1 MKVKYKGEST
11 TYGLEKDEI
20 YEVISIENKFYRIV
34 DKSNEDYLYSKNFFE
49 IVEETPT
56 PLIIK

>member
-1 MKVKYKGEST
+1 MKVKYNGEST
-11 TYGLEKDEI
+11 SYGLEKDEI

-34 DKSNEDYLYSKNFFE
+34 DKSNEDYLYSQEYFE
-49 IVEETPT
+49 IVEETPI

>member
-11 TYGLEKDEI
+11 SYGLEQDEI
-20 YEVISIENKFYRIV
+20 YEVISIENDFYRIV

-56 PLIIK
+56 SLIIK

>member
-11 TYGLEKDEI
+11 SYGLEKDEI
-20 YEVISIENKFYRIV
+20 YEVISIENDFYRIV

-56 PLIIK
+56 SLIIK

>member
-1 MKVKYKGEST
+1 MKVKYKDEST
-11 TYGLEKDEI
+11 SYGLEKDEI
-20 YEVISIENKFYRIV
+20 YEVISIENDFYRIV

>member
-1 MKVKYKGEST
+1 MKFKYKGEST
-11 TYGLEKDEI
+11 SYGLEQDEI
-20 YEVISIENKFYRIV
+20 YEVISIENDFYRIV

>member
-34 DKSNEDYLYSKNFFE
+34 DKSNEDYLYSQEYFK
-49 IVEETPT
+49 IVEE
-56 PLIIK
+56 

>member
-34 DKSNEDYLYSKNFFE
+34 DKSNEDYLYSQDYFE
-49 IVEETPT
+49 IVEEKPI
-56 PLIIK
+56 PLIVK

>member
-1 MKVKYKGEST
+1 MKVKYKDEST
-11 TYGLEKDEI
+11 SYGLEKDEI
-20 YEVISIENKFYRIV
+20 YEVISIENDFYRIV

-56 PLIIK
+56 SLIIK